1 MGYLPDSETFHQ
13 TWTKLTKQNN
23 EDCEMW
29 LKALKKVS
37 ELTFYQTAKKNP
49 TRCKRTESLL
59 WFDYCCHGVQMLI
72 QAPFQVFFKSI
83 LSIIYYYSAQRG
95 T

>member
-37 ELTFYQTAKKNP
+37 ELTFYQTAK
-49 TRCKRTESLL
+49 RTKQDVNILNL
-59 WFDYCCHGVQMLI
+59 YFGLI
-72 QAPFQVFFKSI
+72 IVVMVFKC
-83 LSIIYYYSAQRG
+83 
-95 T
+95 